1 MKTRFGEN
9 PVRFALFALFI
20 FLLPSCLDQETV
32 VPEYAYFSI
41 YHASPDAEDVDVYI
55 NQSKVNANDFA
66 YGDYSKGYI
75 FSRPGKQTL
84 KLVDADDVATN
95 IMDTTFTFSKNAY
108 YSIFFAGMAENL
120 EALLIKDI
128 PSESVA
134 ANDEAFIRFIHLC
147 PDAPEVDVYAD
158 EQLLFSAID
167 FKESAAFRK
176 IKVNDEF
183 TLRLRENAEVAVDI
197 LTKED
202 IDLTPK
208 NYYTVIFKGLI
219 NVPEG
224 NSNTKAIQVIKN

>member
-1 MKTRFGEN
+1 MRTRFGEN
-9 PVRFALFALFI
+9 PVRFTLFALFV

-41 YHASPDAEDVDVYI
+41 YHASPDAEDVDVFI

-75 FSRPGKQTL
+75 FTRPGKQTL

-95 IMDTTFTFSKNAY
+95 IMDTTFTFSKNEY

-128 PSESVA
+128 PSESEA

-147 PDAPEVDVYAD
+147 PDAPEVDVFAD
-158 EQLLFSAID
+158 NEMIFSGIT
-167 FKESAAFRK
+167 FKENIAFRK
-176 IKVNDEF
+176 IKVTDKFKLTIGESAETNNVLFDE
-183 TLRLRENAEVAVDI
+183 
-197 LTKED
+197 ED
-202 IDLTPK
+202 IELTSK
-208 NYYTVIFKGLI
+208 RYYSIIFKGLTT
-219 NVPEG
+219 PTQG
-224 NSNTKAIQVIKN
+224 KNNGLDVEIVRN